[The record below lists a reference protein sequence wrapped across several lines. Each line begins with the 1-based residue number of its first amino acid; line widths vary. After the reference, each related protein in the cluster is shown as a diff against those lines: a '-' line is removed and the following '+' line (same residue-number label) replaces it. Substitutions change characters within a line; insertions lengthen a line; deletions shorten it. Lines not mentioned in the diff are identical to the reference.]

1 MVESAKH
8 KEKNINKGPAHP
20 DFLPAALF
28 FATSAFLP
36 QGVRSR
42 DRTQFVSGM
51 VEEHSPLPLDQT
63 SWGYLAQIK
72 NRKAGRIFYY
82 AAPRDLVEKHIGRN
96 ESRAL
101 LPSFAALTGLHF
113 GEVTWLFFQDDHC
126 LSAIRFPKNEPV
138 PDKVVARFIHDASDT
153 DKPEWQ
159 LRQLLEDTVVKPD
172 VGNRSSEVVNVLPGI
187 IRVRPEVLGKGKRLR
202 FNLFQTEAADQA
214 EIAWKTNDLKLA
226 DFLLAADLRDFYAL
240 SEKHQGAESE
250 KRILIAMVVTLTAIL
265 ALGAWELLHWQ
276 KASEAQRLEAQIVER
291 TSRVE
296 RLQEIESMQQAVDAL
311 FRRNFEP
318 FDWLMAINELRP
330 PEVAFNTFSFE
341 ENAAMAI
348 SGQAGEITPINEFAD
363 AVRSDPRFTSA
374 TLSQVQTTR
383 EGATFNLRVET
394 GDRGI
399 AIPVKETVGADTE
412 NTTIRRQP
420 RAGDNPARVNRPK
433 PNLAQAE

>member
-1 MVESAKH
+1 MVESAGHKDKH
-8 KEKNINKGPAHP
+8 KEPAHP
-20 DFLPAALF
+20 ELLPAALF

-42 DRTQFVSGM
+42 DRTQFVSGL

-72 NRKAGRIFYY
+72 NRKAGRLFYY
-82 AAPRDLVEKHIGRN
+82 AAPRDLVEEHVGRN
-96 ESRAL
+96 NKRAL
-101 LPSFAALTGLHF
+101 LPSFAALTGLRF

-138 PDKVVARFIHDASDT
+138 PDKVVGRFLHDAGDV
-153 DKPEWQ
+153 DMPEWQ

-172 VGNRSSEVVNVLPGI
+172 VESRASEVINVLPGI
-187 IRVRPEVLGKGKRLR
+187 IRVKPEVLGKGKRLR
-202 FNLFQTEAADQA
+202 FRLFQSEAAGQA
-214 EIAWKTNDLKLA
+214 EIAWRTTDLKLA
-226 DFLLAADLRDFYAL
+226 DFLLAADLRDFSAL
-240 SEKHQGAESE
+240 AEKHQGLEAE
-250 KRILIAMVVTLTAIL
+250 KRILIAMVATLTAIL

-276 KASEAQRLEAQIVER
+276 KASEARRLEAQIVER
-291 TSRVE
+291 ASRVE

-330 PEVAFNTFSFE
+330 PEVAFSTFSFE
-341 ENAAMAI
+341 ENEQMAI

-363 AVRSDPRFTSA
+363 AVRNDPRFATA

-394 GDRGI
+394 GDRGAAVPAKE
-399 AIPVKETVGADTE
+399 AIEADAETAA
-412 NTTIRRQP
+412 IRKQP
-420 RAGDNPARVNRPK
+420 RAGGDPARANRPK
-433 PNLAQAE
+433 PKLAQAE